1 MLQFFSPGVWIYSIC
16 TKLCRIQLS
25 ELSCLP
31 GLSKLSSK
39 LSSASTA
46 SAFLQFRCESRAIFT
61 WSKGAIST
69 ESHHLCYKSWTVMLL
84 IGNDSI
90 LRLLTAFQMSSF
102 WKTRQKQ
109 APSFSHYLDHQS
121 MVPRVRLRC
130 ANLHGDW
137 PRPKESNMWQM
148 ITLRNCSLDLLRSPK
163 KEEKTRFTY
172 IEDLSS
178 FFPIN
183 YPPFCFQLGDFQWSW
198 LESHDVFF
206 VARKSPPQ
214 FAELKNRLSEAITA
228 VGVSPAG
235 NGKHQVGPYDRYK
248 WSYGAP

>member
-31 GLSKLSSK
+31 GLSKLS
-39 LSSASTA
+39 LLRFSASTA

-137 PRPKESNMWQM
+137 PRPKESNAWQM
-148 ITLRNCSLDLLRSPK
+148 ITPRNCSLDLLRSPQK
-163 KEEKTRFTY
+163 RRKNTFYLHKGS
-172 IEDLSS
+172 I
-178 FFPIN
+178 FFFSN
-183 YPPFCFQLGDFQWSW
+183 
-198 LESHDVFF
+198 
-206 VARKSPPQ
+206 
-214 FAELKNRLSEAITA
+214 
-228 VGVSPAG
+228 
-235 NGKHQVGPYDRYK
+235 
-248 WSYGAP
+248 